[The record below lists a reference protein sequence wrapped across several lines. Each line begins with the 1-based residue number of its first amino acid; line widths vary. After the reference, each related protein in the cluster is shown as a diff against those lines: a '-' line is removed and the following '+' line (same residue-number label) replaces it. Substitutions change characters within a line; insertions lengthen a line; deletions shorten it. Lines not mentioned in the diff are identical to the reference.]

1 MTLMD
6 YVPRDL
12 TPPKESFFLLGAR
25 GTGKSTWVEKAYPK
39 SLRVDLLLPEEERK
53 YLARPERIRELAEA
67 AGPHGIVVIDEI
79 QRAPGIL
86 PVIHSL
92 IEEETKVLFILTGS
106 SARKLRREIGNLLGG
121 RLLLRYMTPFIA
133 SELGPAFS
141 LSKALKVG
149 LIPMIWQAP
158 DPEEKIRNYVGVYLK
173 EEVQAE
179 GLVRQI
185 GNFARFMEIAS
196 FSHGGLWNSTEI
208 ARESQ
213 VKRTTVDNY
222 LHILED
228 LLLAFILPVFTRRAQ
243 RALVGHS
250 KFYYFDTG
258 VFRALRPQG
267 PMDKEQEI
275 EGPALEGLI
284 AQHLRTWVLAQKQTH
299 QFAFWRTQT
308 KLEVDFVI
316 YGPRGFWAIE
326 VKRSID
332 LQPDDVKGLKAFH
345 EEYPEAS
352 CFILY
357 NGKQRIVYRG
367 ILCIP
372 ITEFC
377 LNLKPEEPI
386 LPSSIQVEL

>member
-1 MTLMD
+1 MPIAVTFM
-6 YVPRDL
+6 YVPRFL
-12 TPPKESFFLLGAR
+12 IPPKESFFLLGAR

-39 SLRVDLLLPEEERK
+39 ALRIDLLLPEEERK
-53 YLARPERIRELAEA
+53 YVAYPERIREIVEG
-67 AGPHGIVVIDEI
+67 AGHQGIVIIDEI

-92 IEEETKVLFILTGS
+92 IEEKLPVLFILTGS

-121 RLLLRYMTPFIA
+121 RLLLRYMNPFLA

-141 LSKALKVG
+141 LAKALKVG
-149 LIPMIWQAP
+149 LIPMVWQAP

-185 GNFARFMEIAS
+185 GDFARFMETAS
-196 FSHGGLWNSTEI
+196 FSHGQLWNSTEI
-208 ARESQ
+208 SREAQ

-243 RALVGHS
+243 RALVGHP

-258 VFRALRPQG
+258 VFRSLRPQG
-267 PMDKEQEI
+267 PMDKEKEI
-275 EGPALEGLI
+275 EGPALEGLV
-284 AQHLRTWVLAQKQTH
+284 AQHLRTWVLSQKQSH

-316 YGPRGFWAIE
+316 YGPVGFWAIE
-326 VKRSID
+326 VKRASD
-332 LQPDDVKGLKAFH
+332 LVPDDIKGLKAFR
-345 EEYPEAS
+345 EEYPEAT
-352 CFILY
+352 CFVLY
-357 NGKQRIVYRG
+357 NGRQKIMYRG
-367 ILCIP
+367 IPCVP
-372 ITEFC
+372 ITEF
-377 LNLKPEEPI
+377 LLALKPD
-386 LPSSIQVEL
+386 SSTLMP